1 MRHKINQKIE
11 DIAVATNVK
20 SNRIVALDIIRGW
33 FLIVILI
40 NHIELYPSGFDYLT
54 GRGRLFVSAAEGF
67 FFMSGLLV
75 GMVYRRRLTQGIKFI
90 FKKMWT
96 RALELYLASIFFTLL
111 FTAAAV
117 FLNHQTIK
125 YGLYNVI
132 NWPHIIKE
140 TVLMRYGY
148 GWADFLDRFA
158 ILMFIA
164 PITFYLLA
172 VGRWWLMISLSFV
185 VWLAGQRIAVD
196 NFTMTWQFL
205 FNLAMLTGFYWQAI
219 TDKWYS
225 LSYRLKHKIKL
236 WVIWLSAI
244 SFSLSY
250 ASVYLLSVL
259 NEKLTGLPHWLY
271 SLTLNWNTA
280 NAWVWQFGQ
289 KWTMGPLRIVLFLL
303 WFATLFM
310 FVHKY
315 SGGINRRTKHLVEL
329 LGRNSLLVYIIHA
342 FVVFAFKLFIPT
354 DSTLWV
360 NFIITAGALVCL
372 FVVTL
377 LYKAYEDSINAGVN
391 HAIRILKR
399 PFIFWLPAK
408 N

>member
-1 MRHKINQKIE
+1 MRHTINQKIE
-11 DIAVATNVK
+11 DIAVATNAK
-20 SNRIVALDIIRGW
+20 SNRIVALDILRGW

-54 GRGRLFVSAAEGF
+54 GRGRLLVSAAEGF

-75 GMVYRRRLTQGIKFI
+75 GMVYRRRLGHGLKFV
-90 FKKMWT
+90 FKKMWG
-96 RALELYLASIFFTLL
+96 RALELYIASIFFTLL

-125 YGLYNVI
+125 YGLYGVI

-164 PITFYLLA
+164 PVTFWLLA
-172 VGRWWLMISLSFV
+172 RGKWWLMMGASFV
-185 VWLAGQRIAVD
+185 IWLVGQRMTVD
-196 NFTMTWQFL
+196 NFTMTWQLL
-205 FNLAMLTGFYWQAI
+205 FNLAMLVGYYWQELSE
-219 TDKWYS
+219 KWYS
-225 LSYRLKHKIKL
+225 LAQTTKHKIKL

-250 ASVYLLSVL
+250 ASVYLLSIL
-259 NEKLTGLPHWLY
+259 NEKLSGLPHWLY
-271 SLTLNWNTA
+271 NLTLNWNTI
-280 NAWVWQFGQ
+280 NASVWQYAQ
-289 KWTMGPLRIVLFLL
+289 KWTMGPLRIILFLL

-310 FVHKY
+310 FVQRY
-315 SGGINRRTKHLVEL
+315 SGGINRRTKHLIEL

-354 DSTLWV
+354 NSTFLI
-360 NFIITAGALVCL
+360 NFLITAAALACL
-372 FVVTL
+372 FIATL
-377 LYKAYEDSINAGVN
+377 LYKAYEESINNVLS
-391 HAIRILKR
+391 HTIRTIKR
-399 PFIFWLPAK
+399 PFAALLPTHD
-408 N
+408 